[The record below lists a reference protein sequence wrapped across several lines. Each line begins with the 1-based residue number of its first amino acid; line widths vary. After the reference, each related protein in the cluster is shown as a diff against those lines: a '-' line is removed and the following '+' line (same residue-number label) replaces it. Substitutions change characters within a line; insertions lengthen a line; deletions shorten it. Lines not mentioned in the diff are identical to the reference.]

1 MNYFR
6 GNDRSRQRERAKVYQ
21 EPPRIPKDGDPVV
34 VLELVDSMNSGL
46 ESVARTVLTQNIGD
60 ATLPNARV
68 GEPFDSA
75 IRLLDPAEFRSVR
88 IEIKSVAGLREL
100 GLRCE
105 ITSDGALRVSGAP
118 NASFEGSVFICF
130 GDYSVQKKFAV
141 VASDP
146 YDLWQNNEPPE
157 GSPYPKEHRASQGS
171 TLRNRP
177 PLRLLVASARGR
189 SHAHNGLFR
198 DDDFCAKI
206 ADDSGWS
213 VFAVADGAGSARF
226 SREGSRIAC
235 QAAVVSLY
243 DTLNAKNSIVDE
255 NLKRAIVGSA
265 KAGDLNGERSAETIK
280 DSLVFQVFY
289 QALYKAHAAIHE
301 EVAARKADAETPKA
315 ESLDLNK
322 PTDAPQGRFIAR
334 DDRFDRAKSVAM
346 RDYSTTLLLAAIKR
360 FPPLKSKKSG
370 ERLSEPTWAI
380 LTYWVGDGALALY
393 RPNGEARTILLGTPD
408 EGEYAGETRFVTDA
422 SEITEERILP
432 RLRAT
437 FVGNFKALVMATDGI
452 SDPFFPTVAK
462 ARDNAEWDKFW
473 LEILPRDFPGALD
486 PKASVKDRADA
497 LLKGLDFKS
506 KGNHDD
512 RTLLLVV
519 NDGEE
524 PKCE

>member
-1 MNYFR
+1 MDYFR
-6 GNDRSRQRERAKVYQ
+6 GNDRSRQSERAKVYQ
-21 EPPRIPKDGDPVV
+21 EPPRVPKDGDPVV
-34 VLELVDSMNSGL
+34 VLELVDLVKSGL

-60 ATLPNARV
+60 ANLPNARV
-68 GEPFDSA
+68 GEPFDA
-75 IRLLDPAEFRSVR
+75 ALQLLDPADYRPLRVEA
-88 IEIKSVAGLREL
+88 KSVHGFEEL

-105 ITSDGALRVSGAP
+105 VDDGTLRVRGVP
-118 NASFEGSVFICF
+118 NASFEGSVFIYF

-157 GSPYPKEHRASQGS
+157 GSPYPKEHKARQGS

-206 ADDSGWS
+206 ADESGWS

-226 SREGSRIAC
+226 SREGAKIAC

-255 NLKRAIVGSA
+255 NLKKAIVGSA
-265 KAGDLNGERSAETIK
+265 KADDLNCERSAETIK
-280 DSLVFQVFY
+280 DTLVFQSFY
-289 QALYKAHAAIHE
+289 QALYKAHAAIH
-301 EVAARKADAETPKA
+301 AEASAKKA
-315 ESLDLNK
+315 ESETTKAEPVNLNK

-360 FPPLKSKKSG
+360 FPSLKSKKSG
-370 ERLSEPTWAI
+370 ERLVEPTWAI

-437 FVGNFKALVMATDGI
+437 FVRNFKALVMATDGI

-473 LEILPRDFPGALD
+473 LEILPREFPGALD